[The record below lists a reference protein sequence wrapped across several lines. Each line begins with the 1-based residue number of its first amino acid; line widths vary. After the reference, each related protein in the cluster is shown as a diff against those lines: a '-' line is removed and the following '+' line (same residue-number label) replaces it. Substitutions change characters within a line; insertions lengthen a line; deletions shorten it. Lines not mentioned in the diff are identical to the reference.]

1 MGCRPHPQR
10 HGVLNHDTGYG
21 EDGIARA
28 FGKALAAPCLWSAG
42 GLSQTRRELAPVQFL
57 SQEPDC
63 GNQGAMIA
71 LVRMGE
77 ATEEQG
83 TKGEQVSKSE
93 TRSLSLVQPRL
104 SD

>member
-1 MGCRPHPQR
+1 MQ
-10 HGVLNHDTGYG
+10 L
-21 EDGIARA
+21 
-28 FGKALAAPCLWSAG
+28 
-42 GLSQTRRELAPVQFL
+42 LSH
-57 SQEPDC
+57 EPDC

-77 ATEEQG
+77 ATKEQG

-93 TRSLSLVQPRL
+93 THSLSLVQPRL